1 MEVQNQRTGTLT
13 GLTGVNTE
21 RKSTHRLGE
30 RCPN

>member
-1 MEVQNQRTGTLT
+1 MEVQNQRTGTPA